1 MSVRVLTITDVCT
14 CNEND
19 GLRRVLVSLQTFT
32 RVGFSCDL
40 SPTTFIKVYETVES
54 EKNVVGSWK
63 DHSLRIYFFLGK
75 VTKQIVLKV

>member
-1 MSVRVLTITDVCT
+1 MSVRVLTSTDVCM

-54 EKNVVGSWK
+54 KNMLLVPGN
-63 DHSLRIYFFLGK
+63 I
-75 VTKQIVLKV
+75 TA